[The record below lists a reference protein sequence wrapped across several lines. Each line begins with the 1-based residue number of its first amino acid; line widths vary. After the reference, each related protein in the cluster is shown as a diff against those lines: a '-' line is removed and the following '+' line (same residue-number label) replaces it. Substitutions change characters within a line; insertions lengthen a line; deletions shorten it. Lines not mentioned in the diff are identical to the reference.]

1 MLNAFIK
8 NITLPLVL
16 LLSSL
21 PTFSLEVGD
30 TIDPEI
36 AKQLNIPAG
45 KVGIIDFFASWCLS
59 CAKEM
64 PELNDFDANESTN
77 QTKVLGI
84 DVDEELEEGLVFQR
98 KFNVKFAVH
107 NDTTQKIIQ
116 HFDPIGM
123 PALFYIKDNKVIG
136 KRIGAVDN
144 IDEKIKLDLAKLGV
158 NLL

>member
-1 MLNAFIK
+1 MLYAFVK
-8 NITLPLVL
+8 KITFTLIL
-16 LLSSL
+16 LLISL
-21 PTFSLEVGD
+21 PTFSLEIGD

-59 CAKEM
+59 CAKEI

-107 NDTTQKIIQ
+107 NDTTQKI
-116 HFDPIGM
+116 
-123 PALFYIKDNKVIG
+123 
-136 KRIGAVDN
+136 N
-144 IDEKIKLDLAKLGV
+144 IVFIYGSKPVCSDTPYAFICSSFSYTLV
-158 NLL
+158 NSYVVVFSLIFSIFP